1 MRRVSDPAQYITPL
15 HIIRAIHVFNLLVRS
30 VISANVVAWN
40 FRNAEQDVRKTPE
53 IAPRGI

>member
-1 MRRVSDPAQYITPL
+1 MSDPAQYITPL

-40 FRNAEQDVRKTPE
+40 FRNAEQDVRKAPE